1 VSPGPCPSCRVP
13 IPASAVEGGRATCP
27 NCGKRLRIRASA
39 ARPTVPDL
47 CTIEQETT
55 PEGPRITIVA
65 KNTLSEGV
73 KSGLALN
80 RIVPM
85 AFALLLLPMFFMTYR
100 WWRVSAQ
107 ELAIGLSL
115 AVLAVSAIA
124 IGVVIQS
131 IGRVEI
137 VATPERVIIRSGF
150 WPLGFRWSL
159 AREDVCWIRAGNDYL
174 TDADAN
180 DAALYTGDITPY
192 IGVRASIEVSTED
205 RLIRFGSGL
214 NPRARTWIVQ
224 TLGREL
230 GIAVR
235 G

>member
-1 VSPGPCPSCRVP
+1 VP
-13 IPASAVEGGRATCP
+13 IPASAVEGNRATCP
-27 NCGKRLRIRASA
+27 NCGKRLRIRASD

-47 CTIEQETT
+47 CSIEQETT

-73 KSGLALN
+73 KSGMSLN

-131 IGRVEI
+131 IGLLAAGLSLESGAGGRVLDSGG
-137 VATPERVIIRSGF
+137 ERLSHGC
-150 WPLGFRWSL
+150 G
-159 AREDVCWIRAGNDYL
+159 RERC
-174 TDADAN
+174 
-180 DAALYTGDITPY
+180 
-192 IGVRASIEVSTED
+192 GVVYGGYHAVHR
-205 RLIRFGSGL
+205 
-214 NPRARTWIVQ
+214 RARVD
-224 TLGREL
+224 
-230 GIAVR
+230 
-235 G
+235 